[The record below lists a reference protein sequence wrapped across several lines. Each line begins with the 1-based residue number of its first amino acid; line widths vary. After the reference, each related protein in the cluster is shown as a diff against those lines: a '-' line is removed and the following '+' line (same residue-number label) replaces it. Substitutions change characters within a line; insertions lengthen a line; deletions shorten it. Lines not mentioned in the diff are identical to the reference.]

1 MPFEFIESAAV
12 SRCAAARVCFCTCSG
27 RWWNHPKVFAA
38 SSAELS
44 ALASFSNT
52 RVATIGL
59 REPFEDMSWRRSHG
73 PLRRKATLGSH
84 SPDDIEKYA
93 FVVVLQ
99 IGQVVGKVCKVV
111 ADANLQVLADM
122 TIDCCQ
128 RATAALT

>member
-1 MPFEFIESAAV
+1 MLGSVVEPLKGIYGKCRRAIYA
-12 SRCAAARVCFCTCSG
+12 SRV
-27 RWWNHPKVFAA
+27 
-38 SSAELS
+38 
-44 ALASFSNT
+44 SNT

-59 REPFEDMSWRRSHG
+59 RAPFEDMSWRHSHR

-84 SPDDIEKYA
+84 TPDDIEKYA

-111 ADANLQVLADM
+111 ADANLEVLADM

-128 RATAALT
+128 RASAALT